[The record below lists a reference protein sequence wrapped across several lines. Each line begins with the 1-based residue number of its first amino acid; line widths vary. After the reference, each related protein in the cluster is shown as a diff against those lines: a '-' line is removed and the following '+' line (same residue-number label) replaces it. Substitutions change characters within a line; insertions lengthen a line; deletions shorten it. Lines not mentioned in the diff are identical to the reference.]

1 MKILMQKHLGSLRP
15 VDSAGEEELQHL
27 KGGPV
32 MVEIKQPRNAN
43 HHRLYWALINIVWRN
58 QERYPTT
65 YALHSAIKIAAGIR
79 TEIELPGGIKG
90 YIPGSIAFHKMKQM
104 EFSQFYDRVCDLV
117 AEHFLVGVTSE
128 ELKREVSAMIG
139 VAA

>member
-1 MKILMQKHLGSLRP
+1 MQKHLGSLRP

-43 HHRLYWALINIVWRN
+43 HHRLYWALINIVWQN

-79 TEIELPGGIKG
+79 TEIELPNGIKG
-90 YIPGSIAFHKMKQM
+90 YIPGSIAFHKMNQM
-104 EFSQFYDRVCDLV
+104 EFSKFYDRVCDLV

>member
-43 HHRLYWALINIVWRN
+43 HHRLYWALISIVFRN

-65 YALHSAIKIAAGIR
+65 YALHSALKIAAGIR
-79 TEIELPGGIKG
+79 TEIELPNGIKG
-90 YIPGSIAFHKMKQM
+90 YIAGSISFHEMDQA
-104 EFSQFYDRVCDLV
+104 EFSKFYDRVCDLM
-117 AEHFLVGVTSE
+117 AKYFLDGVTSD